1 MERKCNRNASYRNA
15 AGALRSD
22 TRARARA
29 CIIIIITIANH
40 LKRYLLFFSSLSLC
54 LSLFFFS
61 LITDTGRAVHLRN
74 IFEFRPSWI
83 ESRRVSQED
92 AMVIMMRIGFS
103 RFTICRSPTRISEKH
118 ESLALPAGRE
128 ERERQRRPCTWNTC
142 HNRVPSLLREPC
154 QPFRREGY
162 GIRRLPR

>member
-1 MERKCNRNASYRNA
+1 MRPARCVRIRARA
-15 AGALRSD
+15 
-22 TRARARA
+22 RARARA
-29 CIIIIITIANH
+29 CVYYYYYYYCESPET
-40 LKRYLLFFSSLSLC
+40 LPSLFLLSLSLS
-54 LSLFFFS
+54 LSFFFS